1 MRSIVSPVA
10 VIVLLAGLA
19 VAGFMLMQPAP
30 GSPSEVWVV
39 YAGDPGNPY
48 VDAARDGVLGAARN
62 RTFAYSEFAPAT
74 ADRLE
79 TAFADA
85 PANTPELVIVQDSG
99 TWTGAADRWAAAHP
113 GTRFVVIDGKAA
125 SRPNVRTVAIA
136 ADGVSYLAGV
146 LAAAAADGR
155 PVAVLLGMPHPVM
168 NAYRDGFMAGAES
181 VAPGTRAEVRYVGN
195 DTRGYADPAGA
206 AVIAGDLYRNGTV
219 VIYAACGGSSLGV
232 IDAAGERT
240 GRFAIGV
247 DRDLSPLGPDVVLGS
262 AVKHLDRI
270 VQAAIEDGLDEAF
283 APGGAEVGLAD
294 GATALILNPRFA
306 AYGPVVARERE
317 TAERMDQ

>member
-19 VAGFMLMQPAP
+19 AAGFVLMQPPP
-30 GSPSEVWVV
+30 GSPPEVWVV

-74 ADRLE
+74 ADLLE
-79 TAFADA
+79 EAFANA
-85 PANTPELVIVQDSG
+85 PATTPDLVLVQDSG
-99 TWTGAADRWAAAHP
+99 TWAGAVDRWAAARP
-113 GTRFVVIDGKAA
+113 GTRFVVIDGEAA
-125 SRPNVRTVAIA
+125 SRQNVRAVAIA
-136 ADGVSYLAGV
+136 ADGVSCLAGV

-155 PVAVLLGMPHPVM
+155 PVAILLGMPHPVM
-168 NAYRDGFMAGAES
+168 DAYRDGFTAGVES
-181 VAPGTRAEVRYVGN
+181 IAPGTKVEVRYVGN

-206 AVIAGDLYRNGTV
+206 AVIAEDLYRNGTA

-232 IDAAGERT
+232 IDAAEERPR
-240 GRFAIGV
+240 RFAIGV

-262 AVKHLDRI
+262 AVKHLDGI
-270 VQAAIEDGLDEAF
+270 VQAAIEDGLGDAF
-283 APGGAEVGLAD
+283 APGRVECGLAN
-294 GATALILNPRFA
+294 GATELVLNPRFA
-306 AYGPVVARERE
+306 AYGPIVAGKRE
-317 TAERMDQ
+317 TAEGMER